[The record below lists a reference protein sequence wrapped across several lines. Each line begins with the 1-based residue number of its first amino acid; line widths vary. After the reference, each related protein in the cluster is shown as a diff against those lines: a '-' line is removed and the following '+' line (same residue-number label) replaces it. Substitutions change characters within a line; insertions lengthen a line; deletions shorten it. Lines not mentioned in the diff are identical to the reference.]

1 MTREEFR
8 EYCLSKKGVTEEF
21 PFDMPVAVF
30 KVLGRMFALADVGFT
45 RINLKCDPQRAVEL
59 REAHPAVTP
68 GYHMNK
74 RHWNS
79 VAMDGSVEDRLV
91 YEWIDHSYDLVVGKL
106 GRAER
111 ERLRTVE

>member
-8 EYCLSKKGVTEEF
+8 EYCLSKRGVTEEF

-30 KVLGRMFALADVGFT
+30 KVMGRMFALVDVGFT
-45 RINLKCDPQRAVEL
+45 RVNLKCEPRRAMEL
-59 REAHPAVTP
+59 RETYAGVTP

-79 VAMDGSVEDRLV
+79 VAVDGSLNDRLV

-106 GRAER
+106 GRVER
-111 ERLRTVE
+111 ERLRAQE

>member
-21 PFDMPVAVF
+21 PFDMAVAVF
-30 KVLGRMFALADVGFT
+30 KVMGRMFALADVGFT
-45 RINLKCDPQRAVEL
+45 RVNLKCEPQRAMEL
-59 REAHPAVTP
+59 REAYASVTP

-79 VAMDGSVEDRLV
+79 VAVDGSIEDRLLRA
-91 YEWIDHSYDLVVGKL
+91 WIDDSYGLVVGKL
-106 GRAER
+106 TRAQR
-111 ERLRTVE
+111 ERLEAL

>member
-8 EYCLSKKGVTEEF
+8 DYCLSKRGVTEEF

-30 KVLGRMFALADVGFT
+30 KVMGRMFALADVEFT
-45 RINLKCDPQRAVEL
+45 RVNLKCEPQRAMEL
-59 REAHPAVTP
+59 REAYAGVTP

-79 VAMDGSVEDRLV
+79 VAVDGSIEDRLLRA
-91 YEWIDHSYDLVVGKL
+91 WIDDSYGLVVGKL
-106 GRAER
+106 TRAQR
-111 ERLRTVE
+111 ERLEAL